1 MKTLEEI
8 RNTPVLLLT
17 PEEIAQLSPES
28 QEWANRCQAQEA
40 REVACPSHEAISES
54 TWEEQRRG
62 WHLAKCKHCGKD
74 MSVDSGD

>member
-17 PEEIAQLSPES
+17 DEEIAQLDPNS
-28 QEWANRCQAQEA
+28 QKWARQWRAQRT
-40 REVACPSHEAISES
+40 REDGCVGHEAVSTS

-62 WHLAKCKHCGKD
+62 WHKMHCKHCGRD
-74 MSVDSGD
+74 MSIDSGD

>member
-17 PEEIAQLSPES
+17 DEEVAQLDPEG
-28 QEWANRCQAQEA
+28 QEWARRSRARKA
-40 REVACPSHEAISES
+40 REDACPGHEAVSES

-62 WHLAKCKHCGKD
+62 WHRLRCKHCEKD
-74 MSVDSGD
+74 MSYDSGD